1 MFYLVCDYYYYL
13 LCMFQSY
20 NIHKQ
25 QINMSKIK
33 LQMTWLHYDPL
44 EQQEQRYALFI
55 LTLFSSLSSFQT
67 VFPCMFLEW

>member
-13 LCMFQSY
+13 LRMFQSY

-25 QINMSKIK
+25 QINTSKIK

-44 EQQEQRYALFI
+44 EQQEQRYAL
-55 LTLFSSLSSFQT
+55 LRR
-67 VFPCMFLEW
+67 